1 MDWTAPEGE
10 EGSEKGSGEVLGGQE
25 EGREGESG
33 EKLDNSARAAP
44 GDRGKPVGTEL
55 RKDLM
60 MSWSAWVRVR

>member
-1 MDWTAPEGE
+1 M
-10 EGSEKGSGEVLGGQE
+10 E

-60 MSWSAWVRVR
+60 ISWSAWVRVR